1 MTIEEIKKMAKG
13 IYNMHGL
20 AESRKQQK
28 FFFGGKIFFYNM
40 EHIVK
45 NSDFYKADLHIIRV
59 RVSKNTVYWI
69 KLYNDKVGDILG
81 KRYDKHSRI
90 KLDDNIFPMPIKR
103 AYL

>member
-1 MTIEEIKKMAKG
+1 MTKERVIEMAKG

-20 AESRKQQK
+20 AESREQQK
-28 FFFGGKIFFYNM
+28 FFFDGKIFFYNM

-45 NSDFYKADLHIIRV
+45 NSDFFKADLHIIRV
-59 RVSKNTVYWI
+59 RVSKNTVYCI
-69 KLYNDKVGDILG
+69 KLYNDKVGDIYG
-81 KRYDKHSRI
+81 RKYDRHSRI